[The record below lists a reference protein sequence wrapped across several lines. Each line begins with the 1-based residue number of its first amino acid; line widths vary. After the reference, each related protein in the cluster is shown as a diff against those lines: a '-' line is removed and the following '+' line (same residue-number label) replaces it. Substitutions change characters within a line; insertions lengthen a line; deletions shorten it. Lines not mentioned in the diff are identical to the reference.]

1 MASVR
6 VIEDDQRIRE
16 TIVAT
21 APDDDAEIVRVPDA
35 GADDY
40 VLKPRANVAGPP
52 EIDPDAPLDRGSSA
66 GGSTGLGRDI
76 ARSTTRAAGGNLRIE
91 RPPLG
96 GARLVLDLP
105 LAGGHR

>member
-1 MASVR
+1 MASVL

-40 VLKPRANVAGPP
+40 VIKPRADVAGPP

-66 GGSTGLGRDI
+66 GGSTGLGRAI
-76 ARSTTRAAGGNLRIE
+76 ARSTTRAAGGNLHME

-105 LAGGHR
+105 LADVHR